1 VRGSSVTLRHAL
13 LLALFAASV
22 RALAL
27 WDDGDSLLYQ
37 VGGLDAPQYLDMA
50 RRFTTGAWPDEKPFF
65 WAPGY
70 SVFLGLLMRISE
82 SITWLKAVQV
92 ALGAASCVLIG
103 ALASRV
109 FQDARV
115 TVLSAAIAVLYGPLV
130 YYDLQIS
137 PASLDVFLHL
147 LLLVLLLEARSRER
161 FWLWCAAGIV
171 AAASAVTRGAVL
183 LLLPVVIAWLL
194 WPPPRIDGRTLRSHA
209 ARLAALL
216 APLCLVLVL
225 VHHHNVGADRA
236 WGGKTHA
243 AKSSAQEAG
252 ATSGMLLSYNLG
264 INFLL
269 GNVAERHA
277 VNRVEHPLCL
287 LEYKMLVFK
296 PTLAGA
302 VKPSA
307 QSSFLMAEALDWMR
321 AHPREW
327 LQLLG
332 VKALELVQGE
342 EISRDTSIDASG
354 TDNRVLA
361 ALIWKH
367 GIAFP
372 SGLLIPLALLGIALS
387 PKRSRQQALLL
398 GALAVQAVFVLAFF
412 VTTRYRLALWVSAI
426 PYAAYVLVATADAV
440 RTWPRERARLLTM
453 MALGAIAIAVSNH
466 GLSPEP
472 TTYAAF
478 EHGHLG
484 ALLEKQAKH
493 DEAVGH
499 WRTALSIDPHY
510 AQAHFQLA
518 NYETKREDLAA
529 AAAHYDA
536 GLEAAPT
543 TFAARIA
550 YAGVLI
556 KQARMSEATDQ
567 LRRVL
572 KEVSSYRVHMTVCM
586 MAKRSKLDLRPYC

>member
-70 SVFLGLLMRISE
+70 SVFLGLLMRLSE
-82 SITWLKAVQV
+82 SITWLKAAQV
-92 ALGAASCVLIG
+92 ALGAASCVWI
-103 ALASRV
+103 ALLAARV
-109 FQDARV
+109 FQDPRV
-115 TVLSAAIAVLYGPLV
+115 TAISAMTAALYGPLV

-147 LLLVLLLEARSRER
+147 LLLVLLLEAKTRDRL
-161 FWLWCAAGIV
+161 WLWCAAGVI

-183 LLLPVVIAWLL
+183 LLLPLVVAFML
-194 WPPPRIDGRTLRSHA
+194 WPPPRIEARALPSRAT
-209 ARLAALL
+209 RLAALL
-216 APLCLVLVL
+216 VPVCLVVAL
-225 VHHHNVGADRA
+225 VHHHNLEADRA
-236 WGGKTHA
+236 WGGKPRA
-243 AKSSAQEAG
+243 AKHEVG
-252 ATSGMLLSYNLG
+252 ATSGLLLSYNLG

-269 GNVAERHA
+269 GNVAEHHA

-287 LEYKMLVFK
+287 LNYKMLVFK
-296 PTLAGA
+296 PTFSGA

-307 QSSFLMAEALDWMR
+307 QSSFLVAEALDWMR
-321 AHPREW
+321 AHPRQW

-387 PKRSRQQALLL
+387 PKRGRPHALLL
-398 GALAVQAVFVLAFF
+398 SAFAVQAVFVLAFF
-412 VTTRYRLALWVSAI
+412 VTTRYRLALWASAI
-426 PYAAYVLVATADAV
+426 PYAAYALVAVADAA
-440 RTWPRERARLLTM
+440 RCWPRERARLLVM
-453 MALGAIAIAVSNH
+453 LSLGAIALAVSNH
-466 GLSPEP
+466 ELSPEP

-478 EHGHLG
+478 EHDHLG
-484 ALLEKQAKH
+484 AMLEKQGRH
-493 DEAVGH
+493 DEAVRH
-499 WRTALSIDPHY
+499 WRTALSIDPRY

-518 NYETKREDLAA
+518 NYETKRADLTAA
-529 AAAHYDA
+529 ATHYEA

-556 KQARMSEATDQ
+556 KQARMSEATVQ

-572 KEVSSYRVHMTVCM
+572 KEGSSSRVHLTVCM
-586 MAKRSKLDLRPYC
+586 MAKRAKLDLEPDC

>member
-1 VRGSSVTLRHAL
+1 L
-13 LLALFAASV
+13 LLALCAAGI

-82 SITWLKAVQV
+82 NVTWLKAVQV

-103 ALASRV
+103 VLASRV

-115 TVLSAAIAVLYGPLV
+115 TVVSAAIAALYGPLV

-147 LLLVLLLEARSRER
+147 LLLVLLLETKARDR
-161 FWLWCAAGIV
+161 FWLWCAAGGV

-183 LLLPVVIAWLL
+183 LLLPVVVVWLL
-194 WPPPRIDGRTLRSHA
+194 WPAPRVDGGVLRSHA

-216 APLCLVLVL
+216 APVFLVVAL
-225 VHHHNVGADRA
+225 VHHHNVEADQA
-236 WGGKTHA
+236 WGGKPRA
-243 AKSSAQEAG
+243 AKNEAG
-252 ATSGMLLSYNLG
+252 ATSGLLLSYNLG

-269 GNVAERHA
+269 GNVAELHA

-287 LEYKMLVFK
+287 LNYKMLVFK
-296 PTLAGA
+296 PTFSGA

-307 QSSFLMAEALDWMR
+307 QSSFLVAEALDWMR
-321 AHPREW
+321 AHPRQW
-327 LQLLG
+327 LRLLG
-332 VKALELVQGE
+332 AKALELVHGE

-367 GIAFP
+367 GLAFP
-372 SGLLIPLALLGIALS
+372 SGLLIPLALLGIALA
-387 PKRSRQQALLL
+387 PKRGRPHTLLL
-398 GALAVQAVFVLAFF
+398 GALVVQAVFVLAFF
-412 VTTRYRLALWVSAI
+412 VTTRYRLALWASAI
-426 PYAAYVLVATADAV
+426 PYAAYALVAAADAA
-440 RTWPRERARLLTM
+440 RNWPRERARLLTM
-453 MALGAIAIAVSNH
+453 ISLGAIAIAVSNH
-466 GLSPEP
+466 KVSPAP
-472 TTYAAF
+472 ATYAAF
-478 EHGHLG
+478 EHDHLG
-484 ALLEKQAKH
+484 ALLEKQGKH
-493 DEAVGH
+493 EEAVQH
-499 WRTALSIDPHY
+499 WRTALSIDPRY

-529 AAAHYDA
+529 AAAHYEA

-550 YAGVLI
+550 CAGLLI
-556 KQARMSEATDQ
+556 RQARLGEATGH

-572 KEVSSYRVHMTVCM
+572 KEVSSPRVRTTVCM
-586 MAKRSKLDLRPYC
+586 MAKRAKLDLGPGC